1 MAAAHSRTK
10 DASDLEYRGSFGFA
24 ALLRWPPK
32 MPSQPGNAALSNALA
47 DLRRDLATAY
57 RLVANEGILD
67 AFGHISVRNPNNPNR
82 YFLSHSRAPALVQPD
97 DIFEYD
103 LDSNPIVSPI
113 TRPYSERVIH
123 GEIFKARPDV
133 NAVCH
138 HHAPSIMPFA
148 ISGVPLQ
155 PVFHLGAAMGQRA
168 PFWDSR
174 DEFGD
179 TNLLVVKP
187 EEGASL
193 ARALGSHAI
202 VVMRRHGATVV
213 GGELRELVFRTIY
226 SAKNAEHQLAA
237 HALGHV
243 SPLTDG
249 EAEMAAGL
257 NLAPGPLA
265 RAYEYWVTRL
275 AKSEGRS
282 ASDPS
287 VKAASAAARGSVPG
301 GASAAKSS
309 AKPAAKTA
317 KKVAKAK
324 TKGSSKG
331 RNKR

>member
-1 MAAAHSRTK
+1 
-10 DASDLEYRGSFGFA
+10 
-24 ALLRWPPK
+24 
-32 MPSQPGNAALSNALA
+32 MPESLT

-57 RLVANEGILD
+57 RIVANEGILD
-67 AFGHISVRNPNNPNR
+67 AFGHISVRNPNNPQR
-82 YFLSHSRAPALVQPD
+82 YFLSRSRAPGLVQPD
-97 DIFEYD
+97 DILEYD
-103 LDSNPIVSPI
+103 LNSNPIVPPV

-148 ISGVPLQ
+148 ISGVPLV
-155 PVFHLGAAMGQRA
+155 PVFHLGAAMGLRA

-193 ARALGSHAI
+193 ARALGSHSI

-213 GGELRELVFRTIY
+213 GGGLRELVFRTIY

-237 HALGHV
+237 HVLGHV

-249 EAEMAAGL
+249 EAEMAGQL

-265 RAYEYWVTRL
+265 RAYEYWVRRL
-275 AKSEGRS
+275 AEREGRS
-282 ASDPS
+282 KSDPMLR
-287 VKAASAAARGSVPG
+287 AAEAAARLPV
-301 GASAAKSS
+301 
-309 AKPAAKTA
+309 PAAKGAA
-317 KKVAKAK
+317 KKTK
-324 TKGSSKG
+324 TGASKKSRG
-331 RNKR
+331 RSR

>member
-1 MAAAHSRTK
+1 
-10 DASDLEYRGSFGFA
+10 
-24 ALLRWPPK
+24 
-32 MPSQPGNAALSNALA
+32 MPSQLGIVTLSNSLA

-57 RLVANEGILD
+57 RLVANEGMLD
-67 AFGHISVRNPNNPNR
+67 AFGHISVRNPNNPDR
-82 YFLSHSRAPALVQPD
+82 YFLSRSRAPALVQPE
-97 DIFEYD
+97 DILEYD
-103 LDSNPIVSPI
+103 LDSNPIVPP
-113 TRPYSERVIH
+113 TVRPYSERVIH

-155 PVFHLGAAMGQRA
+155 PVFHLGATMGQRA

-193 ARALGSHAI
+193 ARALGNHAI

-213 GGELRELVFRTIY
+213 GGELRELVFRVIY
-226 SAKNAEHQLAA
+226 SSKNAEHQLAA
-237 HALGHV
+237 HMLGHV

-249 EAEMAAGL
+249 EAEMAAAL

-275 AKSEGRS
+275 AKAEGRS

-287 VKAASAAARGSVPG
+287 VKAATAAARGPAPG
-301 GASAAKSS
+301 GASPAKS
-309 AKPAAKTA
+309 AAKTT
-317 KKVAKAK
+317 KKAAKAK
-324 TKGSSKG
+324 SKG
-331 RNKR
+331 TAKGAAKARGKR